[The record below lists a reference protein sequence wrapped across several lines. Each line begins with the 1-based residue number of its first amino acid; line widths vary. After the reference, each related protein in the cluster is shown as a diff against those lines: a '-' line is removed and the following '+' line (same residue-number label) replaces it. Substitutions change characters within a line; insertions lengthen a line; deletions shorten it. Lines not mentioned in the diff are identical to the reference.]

1 MHDDRLWGDFQVVI
15 AVFLLHLFTR
25 VYTQVDIRGQCGK
38 SALAFH
44 YVGLRDET
52 QVIKYGDR
60 HP

>member
-1 MHDDRLWGDFQVVI
+1 CSCRRLPVE
-15 AVFLLHLFTR
+15 
-25 VYTQVDIRGQCGK
+25 VDIRGQCGK